1 MPDIVRVSRRTPVAT
16 AIVAV
21 AVSTMLLAGCG
32 GGGDYYDD
40 GGPPPGPALDRAAG
54 FYEGLNAS
62 NRHVSVIVIETG
74 RYYVLYGPTSAPSST
89 QIEGVLVGDGTASGS
104 TFSSSTLQNLNFT
117 NQTNVAGS
125 MAATF
130 LLRSYFDANL
140 AYVGGATDAFNA
152 DYSLRYEDVP
162 SLVLVAGNYSGQLAS
177 LVGVPNANMT
187 ISSSGAVSIAATGG
201 CTAGGTILL
210 HPFGNVYD
218 VNLTFGAGCPAAG
231 LTLSGHAKYDTTTG
245 SLTAITTTPAIT
257 NTVLVV
263 ATKV

>member
-1 MPDIVRVSRRTPVAT
+1 MPDTARAPRRTPVA
-16 AIVAV
+16 IAV
-21 AVSTMLLAGCG
+21 AASAAVFTMLLAACG
-32 GGGDYYDD
+32 GGDDYDD
-40 GGPPPGPALDRAAG
+40 GYPPGNALDRAAG
-54 FYEGLNAS
+54 FYEGVNAS

-74 RYYVLYGPTSAPSST
+74 RYYVLYGPTAIPGST
-89 QIEGVLVGDGTASGS
+89 QIEGVLVGDGTAGGS
-104 TFSSSTLQNLNFT
+104 TFSATTLQNLNFT
-117 NQTNVAGS
+117 NQTNVAGA
-125 MAATF
+125 MTATF

-152 DYSLRYEDVP
+152 DYSFRYEDAP
-162 SLVLVAGNYSGQLAS
+162 SLSLVAGNYKNKLAS
-177 LVGVPNANMT
+177 IVGVPNATMT

-231 LTLSGHAKYDTTTG
+231 LTLSGHAKYDTTTS
-245 SLTAITTTPAIT
+245 SLTAITTTPSIT

-263 ATKV
+263 GTKV